1 MTNQL
6 QSFLMKEKQTN
17 KKQSEILKLK
27 PKVILTHLV
36 PVWER
41 DFLTGDDCN
50 TAKGKS
56 VE

>member
-27 PKVILTHLV
+27 TS
-36 PVWER
+36 
-41 DFLTGDDCN
+41 FSQSG
-50 TAKGKS
+50 KGIF
-56 VE
+56 